1 MAGFLRSEAKQSQN
15 KRSAFAKQNVSLKTS
30 QIVGI
35 NLSKFAL
42 ILIKNRR
49 HLVAKFR
56 LNCFTNLL
64 PLSLR
69 DFAKAKS
76 WQSSKQ
82 RSCFQ
87 SKFLSDFTENFLHKS
102 RSINQNIKRYSPTHK
117 NANLRHF
124 RAFVCKWDYDDT
136 NKSDYYLQQFIF
148 A

>member
-1 MAGFLRSEAKQSQN
+1 MSLALWRYFVFASFDRQTALSRSQTL
-15 KRSAFAKQNVSLKTS
+15 VSPT
-30 QIVGI
+30 
-35 NLSKFAL
+35 
-42 ILIKNRR
+42 NRR
-49 HLVAKFR
+49 HLVTKFR

-87 SKFLSDFTENFLHKS
+87 NKFLSDFTENFLHKS
-102 RSINQNIKRYSPTHK
+102 RSINQNIKCYSPTHK

-136 NKSDYYLQQFIF
+136 NKSNYYLQQSIF